1 MKYKNLNYLVFF
13 IYLISSSGSY
23 SIERP
28 DIKNLIIHNEKKKI
42 EKAEFFN
49 SKNKKVSLNDYKS
62 NIVIIN
68 FWATWCAPC
77 KIEMPSLEELYQ
89 RFKSD
94 DFDMLGISN
103 DMFGDR
109 VVLPYITAKKI
120 TFPMVLDQ
128 RMVVSRQ
135 YGIVSLPTTI
145 LIDPQGIIIGILQ
158 GAENWSDPETLLY
171 FENLLKKN

>member
-1 MKYKNLNYLVFF
+1 MSKFWLPDFFTTLTVTLVITITCSHVIAEEETQYIASNFTLKNLD
-13 IYLISSSGSY
+13 GK
-23 SIERP
+23 E
-28 DIKNLIIHNEKKKI
+28 
-42 EKAEFFN
+42 
-49 SKNKKVSLNDYKS
+49 VSLSQFRGKYLL
-62 NIVIIN
+62 IN
-68 FWATWCAPC
+68 FWATWCGPC
-77 KIEMPSLEELYQ
+77 KIEMPSLEKLYR

-94 DFDMLGISN
+94 NFDMLGISN

-109 VVLPYITAKKI
+109 VVRPYIKAKNI
-120 TFPMVLDQ
+120 TFPMLLDQ
-128 RMVVSRQ
+128 RMIVSRQ

>member
-1 MKYKNLNYLVFF
+1 MSKFWLPDFFTTLTVTLVITVTCSHVIAEEETQYIASNFTLKNLD
-13 IYLISSSGSY
+13 GK
-23 SIERP
+23 E
-28 DIKNLIIHNEKKKI
+28 
-42 EKAEFFN
+42 
-49 SKNKKVSLNDYKS
+49 VSLSQFRGKYLL
-62 NIVIIN
+62 IN
-68 FWATWCAPC
+68 FWATWCGPC
-77 KIEMPSLEELYQ
+77 KIEMPSLEKLYR

-94 DFDMLGISN
+94 NFDMLGISN

-109 VVLPYITAKKI
+109 VVRPYIKAKNI
-120 TFPMVLDQ
+120 TFPMLLDQ
-128 RMVVSRQ
+128 RMIVSRQ

>member
-1 MKYKNLNYLVFF
+1 
-13 IYLISSSGSY
+13 
-23 SIERP
+23 
-28 DIKNLIIHNEKKKI
+28 
-42 EKAEFFN
+42 
-49 SKNKKVSLNDYKS
+49 
-62 NIVIIN
+62 
-68 FWATWCAPC
+68 
-77 KIEMPSLEELYQ
+77 MPSLEELYQ